1 MGRVGRRIAA
11 LLIDWAIA
19 VALACLIWGYTLLNY
34 DGFVVLAVFVLL
46 QSVQL
51 AVLGGSAGHLLL
63 GLRLITLTGGRV
75 GVWRPLVRSLL
86 LGLAVPAL
94 VWDSD
99 QRGFHDKIAGTVL
112 IRR

>member
-1 MGRVGRRIAA
+1 MAVA
-11 LLIDWAIA
+11 IDWAIA
-19 VALACLIWGYTLLNY
+19 MAVSFVLFGYTLLNY
-34 DGFVVLAVFVLL
+34 DGFVVLVVFVLL
-46 QSVQL
+46 QAAQL
-51 AVLGGSAGHLLL
+51 AVVGGSAGHLAL
-63 GLRLITLTGGRV
+63 GLRLITLTGERV
-75 GVWRPLVRSLL
+75 GLWRPIVRSVL